1 VSTGI
6 PPPLTGAQIPASAA
20 LSTDSHTRWTKG
32 QVTFSTVD
40 LDQHAH
46 QNGSP
51 RRPNAPNELKS
62 TRTAGNLTSAS
73 AGRRL
78 PTTRPVRRRAS
89 PRRRERVEPGLRRC
103 RAARSHQRGQVEL
116 RQRGVGGH
124 ERELLVGH
132 DILHARRQ
140 RVPAGRALQQQVRCR
155 PATHVNETEDE
166 VGRPAAAGDGA
177 LSPTRNEHLHTV
189 ASSPAR
195 EPSVPARAWAI
206 GQAGASRASW
216 APAAQRVAA
225 GVLRSTVKAVVCRR
239 LVRRATRR
247 KRG

>member
-1 VSTGI
+1 M
-6 PPPLTGAQIPASAA
+6 
-20 LSTDSHTRWTKG
+20 
-32 QVTFSTVD
+32 
-40 LDQHAH
+40 DQHAH

-140 RVPAGRALQQQVRCR
+140 RVLAGRALQQQVRCR

-195 EPSVPARAWAI
+195 EPSVPARAWARARARPRRPWC
-206 GQAGASRASW
+206 GPASQSGRAAGRASD
-216 APAAQRVAA
+216 R
-225 GVLRSTVKAVVCRR
+225 GSRR
-239 LVRRATRR
+239 PGDGPRRAC
-247 KRG
+247 RGMKMAFEGSVRSGPNVWFIRDRGLLWENADG